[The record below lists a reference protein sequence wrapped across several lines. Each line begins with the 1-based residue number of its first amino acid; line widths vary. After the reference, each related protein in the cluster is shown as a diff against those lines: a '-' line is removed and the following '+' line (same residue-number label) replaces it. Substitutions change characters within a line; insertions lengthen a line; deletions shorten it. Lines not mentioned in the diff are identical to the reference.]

1 MANCL
6 LCYDLRLPLQCTG
19 YGRDDNPHP
28 VHPLVVITTISTTL
42 PQNKITNDWL
52 TDLSR
57 STQHL
62 KLCRRRV
69 NVIVSPCNSQS
80 IVNCYMTAK
89 FQSVVILIFKKP
101 SRGEF
106 ANKLRMAREL
116 NFQRGWN
123 RFLQSVINPCVYIRF
138 KFNFTT
144 REVVIDI
151 VYTTTKSSSV
161 SGFVCGGLGCSSG
174 RGVGVGCVVSNS
186 QFDHLAGCVK
196 FESSDGKVQFSNLAF
211 YCSETNAAH

>member
-1 MANCL
+1 M
-6 LCYDLRLPLQCTG
+6 T
-19 YGRDDNPHP
+19 
-28 VHPLVVITTISTTL
+28 
-42 PQNKITNDWL
+42 
-52 TDLSR
+52 
-57 STQHL
+57 
-62 KLCRRRV
+62 
-69 NVIVSPCNSQS
+69 VSPCNSQS

-89 FQSVVILIFKKP
+89 FQSVVKLIFKKP

-151 VYTTTKSSSV
+151 VYTTTKSSCV
-161 SGFVCGGLGCSSG
+161 SGFDCDGLGGSSG
-174 RGVGVGCVVSNS
+174 CGVGVKDAWF
-186 QFDHLAGCVK
+186 QIP
-196 FESSDGKVQFSNLAF
+196 NLTTLRDVYNLNHQMARCNF
-211 YCSETNAAH
+211 PIWLLYCSKTNAAH